1 MDSIISILNS
11 KWAVVLAFIPGVN
24 LLYLIFRFLTISDKR
39 YSVSVWKIGVSV
51 FPVWLLYRFVPDS
64 WDWLV
69 THLAL
74 SVIAFLYI
82 QSSRGGYR
90 KHVHLSLNLMV
101 VCGLVLLLLVTSG
114 WWAPIVH
121 EAQSVS
127 AYAETALIAIVQ
139 NDEET
144 WQNSL
149 HPVHGEDLKD
159 LKRAQDE
166 IQHNGIILHND
177 FHFGGDGSSIS
188 WCDTEFGEAVRV
200 EERVE
205 FGDNVYYLV
214 ALYLEDENG
223 SGFIEFEII
232 DRYP

>member
-24 LLYLIFRFLTISDKR
+24 LLYLIFRFLTVSDKR
-39 YSVSVWKIGVSV
+39 YNVSVWKIGISV
-51 FPVWLLYRFVPDS
+51 FPVWLLYRFVPES

-69 THLAL
+69 THLVL

-90 KHVHLSLNLMV
+90 KRVHLSLNLMV

-127 AYAETALIAIVQ
+127 AYAETALHKISAAAMILFQ
-139 NDEET
+139 KF
-144 WQNSL
+144 L
-149 HPVHGEDLKD
+149 
-159 LKRAQDE
+159 
-166 IQHNGIILHND
+166 IIFEL
-177 FHFGGDGSSIS
+177 IS
-188 WCDTEFGEAVRV
+188 
-200 EERVE
+200 
-205 FGDNVYYLV
+205 Y
-214 ALYLEDENG
+214 
-223 SGFIEFEII
+223 S
-232 DRYP
+232 P